1 VTIQVTAKTLT
12 KVWMGWEDFEQAVK
26 RQTLRFLGPKK
37 YTSIAKQWLGHS
49 TVAHIKKRDKS
60 LLVSD
65 RIN

>member
-1 VTIQVTAKTLT
+1 
-12 KVWMGWEDFEQAVK
+12 MGWEDFEQAIK